1 MKDSLRLLPALAAT
15 LILAVAAPAIPASA
29 PGDDPH
35 AAIACSKCHLGSA
48 ARALAASTGG
58 GPDPRSATCRE
69 CHSHP
74 SRRASAG
81 ASALGFHD
89 DPRSDCAGCHAFHER
104 GRLKTSVGDV
114 RTGDAGLAQATA
126 GHCAG
131 CHLEGAD
138 LSNLSEAHRIA
149 ATLYHRD
156 AAELATLPPSQGC
169 LNCHAAGSES
179 PWLQE
184 TGTQR
189 LTFNLHATHPLG
201 VEVVAGSGQDERRLR
216 ADLDPRLRL
225 FDGRIECQTCHQ
237 LAAGTTDLLVPV
249 AESYDLCLGCH
260 QLRNPR
266 PSDQRRAL
274 MATMSP
280 LP

>member
-1 MKDSLRLLPALAAT
+1 MKDSLRKLPAVLATLLTVALPAAAAT
-15 LILAVAAPAIPASA
+15 V
-29 PGDDPH
+29 PGDRDPH
-35 AAIACSKCHLGSA
+35 DGIACSKCHLGSA
-48 ARALAASTGG
+48 ARALAVADDGAA
-58 GPDPRSATCRE
+58 DPRSATCRE

-74 SRRASAG
+74 ARRASAG
-81 ASALGFHD
+81 ATALGFHD
-89 DPRSDCAGCHAFHER
+89 SPRADCAGCHAFHER

-114 RTGDAGLAQATA
+114 RTGDGLAQATA

-131 CHLEGAD
+131 CHAEGAD
-138 LSNLSEAHRIA
+138 LLNLSDAHRIA
-149 ATLYHRD
+149 AALYHRD
-156 AAELATLPPSQGC
+156 AGELAGQSPSQGC
-169 LNCHAAGSES
+169 LNCHAAGSAS
-179 PWLQE
+179 PWLRE

-201 VEVVAGSGQDERRLR
+201 VSVVAGSGQDERRLR

-225 FDGRIECQTCHQ
+225 FDGKIECQTCHQ
-237 LAAGTTDLLVPV
+237 LTAQTADLLVPF

-266 PSDQRRAL
+266 PSDQRRAV
-274 MATMSP
+274 MATMVP